1 MSWEPC
7 RVRRRHDMWKPI
19 NNIAYRLY
27 FSYRNRM
34 SRRENRRWA
43 VRVER
48 TRDTEPRPVLY
59 VAWGRIGDVVL
70 ATGHLKRMRR
80 MFHPSPVW
88 FLGRSRVRPIVEPH
102 VDAFL
107 PFPEPAAGLTG
118 SEGARAADLARS
130 GDQAAGRTGSED
142 APAASLEGIANRSF
156 RCVIADIHTFY
167 GGLFALDSVLA
178 AVRADRKFIYE
189 GYHLG
194 EDLAPERP
202 YPAGY
207 EVVPKLEERVVRD
220 KDETPCHVLH
230 HNAHYIRSVL
240 GHCGISTDDGEAWRP
255 ELDHIGSGTD
265 ACRRFGVEPGAYVAW
280 QPFSDN
286 RRKDYPPARWAETI
300 RAFPELQFVALV
312 EPGRTDEVSRTA
324 APGVR
329 VIETGLTGA
338 IELIREARLFVGL
351 DSGLSHIATVMG
363 TPTVCVCPDSHLGYF
378 FPYPESYGFANL
390 HTVAHPDYLPCR
402 GCFMTCRHEP
412 LTSTVTRGALCLR
425 TLPSRLVIE
434 AIRSAL

>member
-1 MSWEPC
+1 
-7 RVRRRHDMWKPI
+7 MWKTI

-27 FSYRNRM
+27 FAYRNRI
-34 SRRENRRWA
+34 SRRENRHWT
-43 VRVER
+43 VRVAP
-48 TRDTEPRPVLY
+48 TRDPEPRPVLY

-80 MFHPSPVW
+80 WFHPSPVW
-88 FLGRSRVRPIVEPH
+88 FLGRSRVRPLVEPH

-107 PFPEPAAGLTG
+107 PFPEPAARLTG
-118 SEGARAADLARS
+118 SEGEPAAHP
-130 GDQAAGRTGSED
+130 TGSEG

-167 GGLFALDSVLA
+167 GGLFTLDAVLSE
-178 AVRADRKFIYE
+178 VRADRKFVYE

-207 EVVPKLEERVVRD
+207 EVVPKYEDGDGGGEDSAPSHL
-220 KDETPCHVLH
+220 LH
-230 HNAHYIRSVL
+230 HNAHYLRRVL
-240 GHCGISTDDGEAWRP
+240 GHCGVETDGGEAWRP
-255 ELDHIGSGTD
+255 DLDHVGSGAD
-265 ACRRFGVEPGAYVAW
+265 ACHRFGVEPGEYVAW
-280 QPFSDN
+280 QPRSDN
-286 RRKDYPPARWAETI
+286 RRKDYPPALWAETI

-312 EPGRTDEVSRTA
+312 EPGRADEMSRTA
-324 APGVR
+324 SQGVR
-329 VIETGLTGA
+329 VIETDISGA
-338 IELIREARLFVGL
+338 MKLIREARLFVGL
-351 DSGLSHIATVMG
+351 DSGLSHISTVMG

-378 FPYPESYGFANL
+378 FPYPDSYGYRNL
-390 HTVAHPDYLPCR
+390 HTVVHPDYLPCR

>member
-1 MSWEPC
+1 MCGEPC
-7 RVRRRHDMWKPI
+7 RARRRYDMWKPI

-27 FSYRNRM
+27 FACRNRM
-34 SRRENRRWA
+34 SRRKNRRWA
-43 VRVER
+43 VRVAR

-70 ATGHLKRMRR
+70 ATGHLKQMRR
-80 MFHPSPVW
+80 LFHPSPVW
-88 FLGRSRVRPIVEPH
+88 FLGRSRVRPLVEPY

-107 PFPEPAAGLTG
+107 PFPEPGAGPAG
-118 SEGARAADLARS
+118 SES
-130 GDQAAGRTGSED
+130 
-142 APAASLEGIANRSF
+142 APAALLEGIANRSF

-167 GGLFALDSVLA
+167 GGLFALDAVLA
-178 AVRADRKFIYE
+178 AVRADRKFVYE

-207 EVVPKLEERVVRD
+207 EVVPRFEESVVRD
-220 KDETPCHVLH
+220 KDGSPRHVLH

-240 GHCGISTDDGEAWRP
+240 GHCGISTDDGETWRP
-255 ELDHIGSGTD
+255 ELDHIGSGTGV
-265 ACRRFGVEPGAYVAW
+265 CRRFGVEPGEYVAW

-286 RRKDYPPARWAETI
+286 RRKDYPSARWAETI
-300 RAFPELQFVALV
+300 RAFPEIQFVALV
-312 EPGRTDEVSRTA
+312 EPGRADEVNRTA
-324 APGVR
+324 PPGVR
-329 VIETGLTGA
+329 VIETSLTGVMK
-338 IELIREARLFVGL
+338 LIREARMFVGL
-351 DSGLSHIATVMG
+351 DSGLSHISTVLG
-363 TPTVCVCPDSHLGYF
+363 TPTVCVCPDSHLGCF
-378 FPYPESYGFANL
+378 FPYPASYGYSDL
-390 HTVAHPDYLPCR
+390 HTVSHPDYLPCR

>member
-1 MSWEPC
+1 MSGEPC

-118 SEGARAADLARS
+118 SEGEPAARRS
-130 GDQAAGRTGSED
+130 GSGSD
-142 APAASLEGIANRSF
+142 AAASLDGISNRSF

-220 KDETPCHVLH
+220 KDETPCHLLH
-230 HNAHYIRSVL
+230 HNAHYIRRVL
-240 GHCGISTDDGEAWRP
+240 GHYGIESEEGEAWRP

-265 ACRRFGVEPGAYVAW
+265 ACRRFGVEPGEYVAW
-280 QPFSDN
+280 QPRSDN

-312 EPGRTDEVSRTA
+312 EPGRTEEVTRTA
-324 APGVR
+324 PPGVR

-338 IELIREARLFVGL
+338 MALIREARLFVGL
-351 DSGLSHIATVMG
+351 DSGLSHISTVMG

-378 FPYPESYGFANL
+378 FPYPASYGFANL

-434 AIRSAL
+434 AIRSAM

>member
-1 MSWEPC
+1 
-7 RVRRRHDMWKPI
+7 MWKTI

-27 FSYRNRM
+27 FAYRSRI
-34 SRRENRRWA
+34 SRRENRRWT
-43 VRVER
+43 VRVAP
-48 TRDTEPRPVLY
+48 TRDPEPRPVLY

-80 MFHPSPVW
+80 WFHPSPVW
-88 FLGRSRVRPIVEPH
+88 FLGRSRVRPLVEPH

-107 PFPEPAAGLTG
+107 PFPEPAARLTG
-118 SEGARAADLARS
+118 SG
-130 GDQAAGRTGSED
+130 G
-142 APAASLEGIANRSF
+142 APAASLDGIANRSF

-167 GGLFALDSVLA
+167 GGLFALDAVLA
-178 AVRADRKFIYE
+178 AVRADRSFVYE

-207 EVVPKLEERVVRD
+207 EVVPKYEDGEGGG
-220 KDETPCHVLH
+220 KNFAACHLLH
-230 HNAHYIRSVL
+230 HNVHYIRRVL
-240 GHCGISTDDGEAWRP
+240 AHYGVETDGGEAWRP
-255 ELDHIGSGTD
+255 DLDHVGPGAD
-265 ACRRFGVEPGAYVAW
+265 ACQRFGVEPGEYVAW
-280 QPFSDN
+280 QPLSDN
-286 RRKDYPPARWAETI
+286 RRKDYPMARWAETI
-300 RAFPELQFVALV
+300 RAFPEMQFVALV
-312 EPGRTDEVSRTA
+312 EPGRADEVSRTA
-324 APGVR
+324 PQGVR
-329 VIETGLTGA
+329 VIETSLTGVMK
-338 IELIREARLFVGL
+338 LIREARLFVGL
-351 DSGLSHIATVMG
+351 DSGLSHISTVMG

-378 FPYPESYGFANL
+378 FPYPESYGYRNL
-390 HTVAHPDYLPCR
+390 HTVVHPDYLPCR